1 MYPDIN
7 TLSKALELYKLAS
20 SAKVNWDKSEA
31 LWVGQEPP
39 GGPPGLPGNLKWGR
53 NGLKVL
59 GVFLGTDDFQKQ
71 NWEGVVERVCTKL
84 SKWKWLLPQL
94 SYRGRVLV
102 ANNLVASTLWHGMSV
117 LQPLAGL
124 VQEVQRQLVIS
135 SGQISTGSEQLYC
148 IYQYKK
154 EGRAWWITTFRL
166 QAAQRFLYQR
176 TSTWQ
181 DRATVLLRRAGGM
194 GFDKHLFLV
203 KPQEVDLVDLTPF
216 YRSFLESWR
225 VFSLSRTPDA
235 AAGVWLLEE
244 HLFDNPLLQSRL
256 LSSASLCS
264 RLRTTGCMKL
274 GHLVSI
280 DPAALAERTGIR
292 SHRTLDQLTAEI
304 RRSLPA
310 GHQEF
315 LNGAPAIAQWRRGG
329 HYYFPTL
336 LVTAAVEEWTE
347 DERLLLSF
355 TTPELGTFELAGKKA
370 LYTLCVKVC
379 HARSLAGVSAS
390 KWTELFGNDSS
401 PKGCWRSLYKRPN
414 EKQTGDLQWRIVH
427 GAIATNRHRLHLDPS
442 LEIWGDIQVWRQAF
456 TQVFFALGLGF
467 GSIIAYSSYNQRNN
481 NCHRDAIT
489 EEEVRESRHSYAPN
503 AGKDIPMPK
512 STNNTGSNSLQAQT
526 SANITNK
533 SPEEMRKIF
542 IDRAKKIDTISRAG
556 FPLAFLF
563 FNIFYWVLYKILRH
577 DVHKP

>member
-1 MYPDIN
+1 M
-7 TLSKALELYKLAS
+7 
-20 SAKVNWDKSEA
+20 
-31 LWVGQEPP
+31 
-39 GGPPGLPGNLKWGR
+39 
-53 NGLKVL
+53 
-59 GVFLGTDDFQKQ
+59 
-71 NWEGVVERVCTKL
+71 
-84 SKWKWLLPQL
+84 
-94 SYRGRVLV
+94 
-102 ANNLVASTLWHGMSV
+102 
-117 LQPLAGL
+117 
-124 VQEVQRQLVIS
+124 
-135 SGQISTGSEQLYC
+135 
-148 IYQYKK
+148 
-154 EGRAWWITTFRL
+154 TFRL

-181 DRATVLLRRAGGM
+181 DTATVLLRRAGGM
-194 GFDKHLFLV
+194 GFDKYLFV
-203 KPQEVDLVDLTPF
+203 MKPQELDLLDLTPF
-216 YRSFLESWR
+216 YRSLLEAWR
-225 VFSLSRTPDA
+225 VFSLSRMPDA

-244 HLFDNPLLQSRL
+244 PLFNNPLLQSRM

-264 RLRTTGCMKL
+264 RLRTAGCMKL

-292 SHRTLDQLTAEI
+292 SRPTLDQLTAEI

-310 GHQEF
+310 GYQEF
-315 LNGAPAIAQWRRGG
+315 LNGAPAITQWKGGG
-329 HYYFPTL
+329 HYDFPTL
-336 LVTAAVEEWTE
+336 LVSAAVEEWRE
-347 DERLLLSF
+347 NERLLLSF

-401 PKGCWRSLYKRPN
+401 PKGCWRSLYKRPID
-414 EKQTGDLQWRIVH
+414 KRTGDLQWRIVH
-427 GAIATNRHRLHLDPS
+427 GAIATNRHRVHLDPS
-442 LEIWGDIQVWRQAF
+442 VGEGCPFCSETESLFHLFVECKRLKNLLSLLKQWFSVLGG
-456 TQVFFALGLGF
+456 VFSL
-467 GSIIAYSSYNQRNN
+467 Q
-481 NCHRDAIT
+481 

-503 AGKDIPMPK
+503 AGKDIPMAK
-512 STNNTGSNSLQAQT
+512 STNNMGSNSLQAQT